1 MDHGG
6 LAIATGAAAH
16 LVKLNA
22 AKRHV
27 IEHDMANIGKVDALA
42 KGGCRDDAAEAA
54 VSKRLL
60 YAMTVGARKARVVK
74 GDMRRTVGNA
84 FA

>member
-6 LAIATGAAAH
+6 LSVATGASAH
-16 LVKLNA
+16 LVKLNR

-27 IEHDMANIGKVDALA
+27 VEHDMANIGKVDALA
-42 KGGCRDDAAEAA
+42 KGRGRDDAAEAS
-54 VSKRLL
+54 VTKRLL
-60 YAMTVGARKARVVK
+60 YAMAVGARKARVVK
-74 GDMRRTVGNA
+74 GDMRRVVGNA

>member
-1 MDHGG
+1 
-6 LAIATGAAAH
+6 
-16 LVKLNA
+16 
-22 AKRHV
+22 
-27 IEHDMANIGKVDALA
+27 MANIGKVDALA

-60 YAMTVGARKARVVK
+60 YAMAVGARKASVIERDT
-74 GDMRRTVGNA
+74 GRTVGNA

>member
-6 LAIATGAAAH
+6 MAIATGAAAH

-60 YAMTVGARKARVVK
+60 YAMAVGARKASVIERDT
-74 GDMRRTVGNA
+74 GRTVGNA